1 MRSAILA
8 FATTRLILAVA
19 CFICLDRFPTN
30 TILAWQTDLFP
41 GHDWINGW
49 FRWDSFWYLAIAD
62 RTTQAVPPDLSA
74 ANFFPLYSWVSL
86 AVSLPLRAAMTPAHA
101 FGVAAL
107 VVSNLAFL
115 LALVG
120 LHRLARRLANE
131 QTADRAV
138 WLVACFPFS
147 FFLSAAYS
155 DALYLCLAVWSFIFA
170 RERRWAL
177 ACALGAGAAMT
188 RIPGVLLAAA
198 LVIEYVRQEGMANW
212 ATNPAKAGHPL
223 KYAAILALAP
233 VVIAIYFWSQFGH
246 PLAFLQARQAGWGR
260 ATGPVA
266 ALSRDAGEF
275 FAGPAFACGSIR
287 DCLAGF
293 DLTRHVLG
301 AWYLALIPVSL
312 VLVLSATRTLGV
324 GMTFW
329 VMTSVLMAMTNGL
342 DGTGR
347 FTVALFPV
355 FIAAAMR
362 LRTAASAAVVCACF
376 APFLLLFLFQFARW
390 RPVL

>member
-1 MRSAILA
+1 M
-8 FATTRLILAVA
+8 LAVA

-62 RTTQAVPPDLSA
+62 RSTTAVPPDLSA

-107 VVSNLAFL
+107 VVSNAAFL
-115 LALVG
+115 LALIG
-120 LHRLARRLANE
+120 IHRLTTSFANE
-131 QTADRAV
+131 KTADRAV

-170 RERRWAL
+170 REKRWAL

-188 RIPGVLLAAA
+188 RIPGVVLAAA
-198 LVIEYVRQEGMANW
+198 LVVEYFRQEKIANW
-212 ATNPAKAGHPL
+212 AANPASRLRAVASAGQEAGHPL
-223 KYAAILALAP
+223 KYAAILAVAP
-233 VVIAIYFWSQFGH
+233 IVIATYFWTQFGH

-266 ALSRDAGEF
+266 ALSRDVGEF
-275 FAGPAFACGSIR
+275 FAGPAFACGSLR
-287 DCLAGF
+287 DCFAGF
-293 DLTRHVLG
+293 DLTRHLLG
-301 AWYLALIPVSL
+301 AWYLALIPVTL
-312 VLVLSATRTLGV
+312 ALVLSAARTLGA

-329 VMTSVLMAMTNGL
+329 VVASVLMAMTNGL

-362 LRTAASAAVVCACF
+362 LRTAASVAAVSACF

>member
-1 MRSAILA
+1 VRSAILA
-8 FATTRLILAVA
+8 FATTRLVLAVA
-19 CFICLDRFPTN
+19 CFICLERFPTH
-30 TILAWQTDLFP
+30 TILDWQTDLFP
-41 GHDWINGW
+41 GRDWINGW

-86 AVSLPLRAAMTPAHA
+86 LVSLPFRPILATDQA
-101 FGVAAL
+101 FGIGAL
-107 VVSNLAFL
+107 VVSNASFL
-115 LALVG
+115 LALIG
-120 LHRLARRLANE
+120 LHRLVSSMLDAKA
-131 QTADRAV
+131 ADRTV

-170 RERRWAL
+170 REKRWAL

-198 LVIEYVRQEGMANW
+198 LVIEYVRQEGV
-212 ATNPAKAGHPL
+212 TNLRRAVVLG
-223 KYAAILALAP
+223 AILAVAP

-266 ALSRDAGEF
+266 AMSRDVGEF
-275 FAGPAFACGSIR
+275 FAGPALACGSLR
-287 DCLAGF
+287 DCFAGF
-293 DLTRHVLG
+293 DLTRHLLG

-312 VLVLSATRTLGV
+312 GLAIGAWRTLGA

-329 VMTSVLMAMTNGL
+329 VIASVLLAMTNGL

-362 LRTAASAAVVCACF
+362 IKTMPAVAAVCAFF
-376 APFLLLFLFQFARW
+376 APFLVLFLFQFARW

>member
-8 FATTRLILAVA
+8 FATTRLVLAVA

-62 RTTQAVPPDLSA
+62 RSTTAVPPDLSA

-86 AVSLPLRAAMTPAHA
+86 AVSLPFRVILAADQA
-101 FGVAAL
+101 FGVGAL
-107 VVSNLAFL
+107 LVSNAAFL

-120 LHRLARRLANE
+120 IHRLVTSLANRPTG
-131 QTADRAV
+131 QQANSVADRTV

-155 DALYLCLAVWSFIFA
+155 DALYLCLAVWAFVFA

-198 LVIEYVRQEGMANW
+198 LVVEYVRQEGIANLRRVVVL
-212 ATNPAKAGHPL
+212 G
-223 KYAAILALAP
+223 AILAVAP
-233 VVIAIYFWSQFGH
+233 VVIAVYFWSQFGH

-266 ALSRDAGEF
+266 ALSRDVGEF

-287 DCLAGF
+287 DCFAGF

-312 VLVLSATRTLGV
+312 VLVLSAARTLGA

-329 VMTSVLMAMTNGL
+329 VVASVLMAMTNGL

-362 LRTAASAAVVCACF
+362 LRTIASVVAVCALF